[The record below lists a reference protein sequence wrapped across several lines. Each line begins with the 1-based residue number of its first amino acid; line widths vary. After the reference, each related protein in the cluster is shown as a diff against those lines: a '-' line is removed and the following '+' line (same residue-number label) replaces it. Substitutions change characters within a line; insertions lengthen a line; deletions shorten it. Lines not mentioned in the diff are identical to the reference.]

1 MKRPILPFFLLLC
14 FFAKGQQTFWLT
26 DPQATYK
33 QAQEYY
39 QKQYYSLAYPIF
51 KELEQDQTARP
62 QLYESFNFENVHYY
76 NLVCSLNQDD
86 STAVHPAEIY
96 IERDDNAARTEML
109 AYYLAEYNFRH
120 GNYDAALKLYESS
133 GIENLNNDEIANLK
147 FHKGYAYF
155 IRKNFDLAKPLF
167 DAIRQLPK
175 NDHYIDANYYYGYIC
190 FYQKKYSDALTS
202 FSVVENNPK
211 YDHIVPYYIA
221 NIYLVQ
227 GQKEKAI
234 SYAAA
239 KLASGNQYYAPELR
253 QLVGHAYYDEKNFVK
268 ALPFLESYVNSS
280 KTVSRQDLFELSYC
294 YYQAQNYKKA
304 IEGFKQLGGKEDSLA
319 QNAMYLLGDAYLKT
333 GQKANARNA
342 FLFCSSN
349 SSYPV
354 QKEISEFHY
363 AKLSYE
369 LGYPDVALSEFRS
382 FLEQYPNS
390 TYAPEAR
397 ELLLN
402 VLANTSNY
410 KDALTLMDSVKNPS
424 ASARQLKARIL
435 YGRATELI
443 NDGML
448 VNAAEL
454 LDRASREPNNT
465 GLLPFINFWK
475 GEIAYRTNHLDDAIP
490 YFVEYLKTAHREGR
504 GESCQCKIQSW
515 LLLSEKGEL

>member
-1 MKRPILPFFLLLC
+1 MKRPILPFFILLS
-14 FFAKGQQTFWLT
+14 FFAKAQQTFWLT

-51 KELEQDQTARP
+51 KELEQDQVARP

-86 STAVHPAEIY
+86 STAVHPAEIF
-96 IERDDNAARTEML
+96 IERDDNGARTEML
-109 AYYLAEYNFRH
+109 AYYLAEYQFRH

-133 GIENLNNDEIANLK
+133 GIENLNNEEIANLK

-155 IRKNFDLAKPLF
+155 IRKNFDQAKPLF

-190 FYQKKYSDALTS
+190 FYQKKYGDALTA

-227 GQKEKAI
+227 NQKEKAI

-239 KLASGNQYYAPELR
+239 KLASGNQYYAPELK

-304 IEGFKQLGGKEDSLA
+304 IDGFIQLGGKEDSLA
-319 QNAMYLLGDAYLKT
+319 QNAMYLLGDAYL
-333 GQKANARNA
+333 
-342 FLFCSSN
+342 
-349 SSYPV
+349 
-354 QKEISEFHY
+354 
-363 AKLSYE
+363 
-369 LGYPDVALSEFRS
+369 
-382 FLEQYPNS
+382 
-390 TYAPEAR
+390 
-397 ELLLN
+397 
-402 VLANTSNY
+402 
-410 KDALTLMDSVKNPS
+410 
-424 ASARQLKARIL
+424 
-435 YGRATELI
+435 
-443 NDGML
+443 
-448 VNAAEL
+448 
-454 LDRASREPNNT
+454 
-465 GLLPFINFWK
+465 
-475 GEIAYRTNHLDDAIP
+475 
-490 YFVEYLKTAHREGR
+490 
-504 GESCQCKIQSW
+504 
-515 LLLSEKGEL
+515 